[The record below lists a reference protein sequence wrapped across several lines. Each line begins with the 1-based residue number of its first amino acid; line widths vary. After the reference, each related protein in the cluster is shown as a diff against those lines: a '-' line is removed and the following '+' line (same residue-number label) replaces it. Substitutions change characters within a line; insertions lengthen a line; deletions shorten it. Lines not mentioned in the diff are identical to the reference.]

1 MWYHCDVHKTG
12 HFPVGFKGE
21 NMNFLSESG
30 ARNDEKTKSKT
41 KKPPKKR
48 HIRRNIIIALI
59 AAAVVCLAVRLTA
72 ETVCQAE
79 ILCCADDGAVL
90 YESHAD
96 DRIAPASLTKL
107 LTATTALK
115 YVDSQEIYTVGTEQ
129 QLVPDGSSVSFILEG
144 HRLKLYDLITAMLLV
159 SGNDAAYAT
168 AVSTARI
175 VSGNEAMSDSE
186 AVDYFCGLMN
196 GLAAEI
202 GMENSHFNT
211 PDGFDS
217 AGQYTTARDLA
228 ALAEYALSVQEI
240 NEIVRLPEKY
250 VVFESGEN
258 ITWVNSNLLLNSG
271 SRYYSADAIGM
282 KTGTT
287 PKAGS
292 CLIAAFTKDG
302 KTYISV
308 VSGCLTD
315 SGRYT
320 RTLKLL
326 ADYT

>member
-1 MWYHCDVHKTG
+1 
-12 HFPVGFKGE
+12 
-21 NMNFLSESG
+21 MNSLAESR
-30 ARNDEKTKSKT
+30 AKNDEKTKSKT

-48 HIRRNIIIALI
+48 LIRRTIIIVLI
-59 AAAVVCLAVRLTA
+59 AAAVVCFAFRTA
-72 ETVCQAE
+72 EKNICQAE

-90 YESHAD
+90 YENGAD

-107 LTATTALK
+107 LTAATALK

-129 QLVPDGSSVSFILEG
+129 RLVPNGSSVSFILEG

-175 VSGNEAMSDSE
+175 VSGDEAMPDSE

-196 GLAAEI
+196 NLAAEI

-217 AGQYTTARDLA
+217 EGQYTTARDLA

-240 NEIVRLPEKY
+240 SEIVRLPEKY

-258 ITWVNSNLLLNSG
+258 ITWVNSNLLLDSD
-271 SRYYSADAIGM
+271 SRFYNANAVGM

-308 VSGCLTD
+308 VAGCLTD
-315 SGRYT
+315 RERYN
-320 RTLKLL
+320 RTLSLL
-326 ADYT
+326 EDT

>member
-1 MWYHCDVHKTG
+1 
-12 HFPVGFKGE
+12 
-21 NMNFLSESG
+21 MNKLLAESG
-30 ARNDEKTKSKT
+30 AKNDEKKIPK
-41 KKPPKKR
+41 PKKR
-48 HIRRNIIIALI
+48 HIRRNIIIVLI
-59 AAAVVCLAVRLTA
+59 AAAIVCLAVRLTA

-90 YESHAD
+90 YESGAD

-107 LTATTALK
+107 LTAATALK

-129 QLVPDGSSVSFILEG
+129 RLVPDGSSVSFILEG

-228 ALAEYALSVQEI
+228 ALAEYALSVEEI
-240 NEIVRLPEKY
+240 SEIVQLPEKY

-258 ITWVNSNLLLNSG
+258 ITWVNSNLLLDSG
-271 SRYYSADAIGM
+271 SRFYNANAVGM

-292 CLIAAFTKDG
+292 CLIAAFVKDG

-308 VSGCLTD
+308 VAGCQTD

-320 RTLKLL
+320 NTLSLL